1 MISTMRQILEDCT
14 AFFEFLGSMIAAL
27 PTEIKV
33 IFLFFFAATVIFLVI
48 RAISD
53 IAGGS

>member
-1 MISTMRQILEDCT
+1 MISTMRQILADCSS
-14 AFFEFLGSMIAAL
+14 FFEFLGGMIAAL

-33 IFLFFFAATVIFLVI
+33 IFLFFFAAAVIFLVI

>member
-1 MISTMRQILEDCT
+1 MISTMRQILADCSS
-14 AFFEFLGSMIAAL
+14 FFEFLGGMIAAL
-27 PTEIKV
+27 PTEIK
-33 IFLFFFAATVIFLVI
+33 VIFLVI